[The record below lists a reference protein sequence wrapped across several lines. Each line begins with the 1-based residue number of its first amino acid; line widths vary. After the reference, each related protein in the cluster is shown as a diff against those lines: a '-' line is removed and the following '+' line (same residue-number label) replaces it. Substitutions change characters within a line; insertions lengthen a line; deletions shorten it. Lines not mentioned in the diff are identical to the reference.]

1 MKSLLPTLG
10 IVLLGLVLGVGAGLG
25 TVWTAAKSL
34 VQELRVQREEASR
47 PVRPERP
54 WDFWTV
60 EIESLAA
67 ELKAQREALSV
78 RAAALDERESRLA
91 ADAAELEKVRQRLES
106 LRKEIAQRV
115 TEVSAEEVKNL
126 KALSATY
133 RSLSPPAAVGIL
145 AEMDQQTVVKL
156 LSLMKPNE
164 TAAIFEEMG
173 RSNDPTIVKRA
184 ASLSEGLRLLNATR
198 AGVTP

>member
-1 MKSLLPTLG
+1 
-10 IVLLGLVLGVGAGLG
+10 V
-25 TVWTAAKSL
+25 
-34 VQELRVQREEASR
+34 
-47 PVRPERP
+47 
-54 WDFWTV
+54 
-60 EIESLAA
+60 
-67 ELKAQREALSV
+67 
-78 RAAALDERESRLA
+78 

-173 RSNDPTIVKRA
+173 RSNDPAIVKRA

>member
-1 MKSLLPTLG
+1 MKALLSSLG
-10 IVLLGLVLGVGAGLG
+10 VVLLGVVLGAGVALG
-25 TVWTAAKSL
+25 TLSVAAKSF
-34 VQELRVQREEASR
+34 VQELRIQREEASR

-67 ELKAQREALSV
+67 ELKAQREALKVRSV
-78 RAAALDERESRLA
+78 ALDERESRLA

-198 AGVTP
+198 AGVAP

>member
-1 MKSLLPTLG
+1 MKTLLSSLG
-10 IVLLGLVLGVGAGLG
+10 VVLLGVVLGAGVALG
-25 TVWTAAKSL
+25 TLSVAAKSF

-67 ELKAQREALSV
+67 ELKAQRDALKVRSV
-78 RAAALDERESRLA
+78 ALDERESRLA

-198 AGVTP
+198 AGVAP

>member
-1 MKSLLPTLG
+1 
-10 IVLLGLVLGVGAGLG
+10 
-25 TVWTAAKSL
+25 
-34 VQELRVQREEASR
+34 
-47 PVRPERP
+47 VRPERP

-78 RAAALDERESRLA
+78 RAAALDERESRLT
-91 ADAAELEKVRQRLES
+91 ADAAELEKVRQRVES

-145 AEMDQQTVVKL
+145 AEMDPQTVVKL

-173 RSNDPTIVKRA
+173 RSNDPKIVKRV

-198 AGVTP
+198 SGVTP

>member
-1 MKSLLPTLG
+1 MKTFLSSLG
-10 IVLLGLVLGVGAGLG
+10 VVLLGVVLGAGVALG
-25 TVWTAAKSL
+25 TLSVAAKSF

-67 ELKAQREALSV
+67 ELKAQREALKVRSV
-78 RAAALDERESRLA
+78 ALDERESRLA

-198 AGVTP
+198 AGVAP

>member
-1 MKSLLPTLG
+1 MKALFPSLG
-10 IVLLGLVLGVGAGLG
+10 IVMLGLVLGVGAGLG
-25 TVWTAAKSL
+25 TVWTAAKAL
-34 VQELRVQREEASR
+34 VQELRIQREEASK

-54 WDFWTV
+54 WDFWTL

-67 ELKAQREALSV
+67 ELKAQREALNA
-78 RAAALDERESRLA
+78 RAVALDERESRLA
-91 ADAAELEKVRQRLES
+91 ADAVELEKVRQQLDA
-106 LRKEIAQRV
+106 LRKEISQRV

-145 AEMDQQTVVKL
+145 AEMDPQTVVKL
-156 LSLMKPNE
+156 LSLMKPTE

-173 RSNDPTIVKRA
+173 RSSDPAIVKRA
-184 ASLSEGLRLLNATR
+184 ASLSERLRLLNATR
-198 AGVTP
+198 AGATP

>member
-1 MKSLLPTLG
+1 MKFSFPTIG
-10 IVLLGLVLGVGAGLG
+10 VVMLGLVLGVGAGLG
-25 TVWTAAKSL
+25 TVWSAAKTL
-34 VQELRVQREEASR
+34 VHELRAQRAAAAK
-47 PVRPERP
+47 PARPERP

-60 EIESLAA
+60 EIESLAT
-67 ELKAQREALSV
+67 ELKAQREALTV

-91 ADAAELEKVRQRLES
+91 ADAAELEKVRQQLDA

-133 RSLSPPAAVGIL
+133 RSLSPTAAVGIL
-145 AEMDQQTVVKL
+145 AEMDPQTVVKL
-156 LSLMKPNE
+156 LSLMKPTE

-173 RSNDPTIVKRA
+173 RSSDPAIVKRA
-184 ASLSEGLRLLNATR
+184 ASLSEKLRLLNSTH